1 MIAKTTVGYQ
11 SPTEALPSSM
21 ASIAGIYPFRRLPSA
36 ITAEEIPRLSPAQS
50 ISLVLDLGT
59 LRFLVI
65 RGSSCSGCAEVALAG
80 TCKESQPHFTDSS
93 RTQRTFHRRLVVA
106 MLNGAAVS
114 GCLLCRL
121 SREDA

>member
-11 SPTEALPSSM
+11 SPTEALPSNV
-21 ASIAGIYPFRRLPSA
+21 ASIAGIYPFRRLSLA

-59 LRFLVI
+59 LRFSVI
-65 RGSSCSGCAEVALAG
+65 RGSSCSGCAEIALAG
-80 TCKESQPHFTDSS
+80 TCKESQPHFTDQS

-106 MLNGAAVS
+106 MLDGATIS
-114 GCLLCRL
+114 GCLLRRL
-121 SREDA
+121 AGEDA